1 MEVLFEYLKPIKILV
16 LLTLL
21 YALICLKWKNSTHRY
36 LIIILIIC
44 FVTELTNCILIVN
57 HQSIGLAVTI
67 SVICHHTIWLLLLS
81 NNNNIKNLS
90 RIAIMAFLLFAIINL
105 FYLEGT
111 KSFNYLTFVLGA
123 FIYILCF
130 IYHSIFELR
139 HENLPLFLSNKYL
152 LTFAPVIFFFGM
164 SFMFAFKSKNI
175 TSTMLLPHIKLYD
188 FVIYYV
194 NIIYYVLVNL
204 YIYRDKTTRNT
215 A

>member
-21 YALICLKWKNSTHRY
+21 YALICLKWKNSTHSY

-44 FVTELTNCILIVN
+44 FVTELTNCILIVK
-57 HQSIGLAVTI
+57 HESIGLAVTI
-67 SVICHHTIWLLLLS
+67 SVICHHTVWLLLLS
-81 NNNNIKNLS
+81 NNSNIKNLS
-90 RIAIMAFLLFAIINL
+90 RIAIMVFLLFAIINL

-130 IYHSIFELR
+130 IYHSIYELR